1 MLACWV
7 AKPWWVHQYLQWT
20 SFFCLHYPWV
30 HSLNMWHPP
39 PSLSGLSPGQ
49 YQYLSR
55 SNGATT
61 TNLTATTLL
70 PLHWSLIFSFLHS
83 KINTVDFEYS
93 LNSAKEE
100 LWPCSRFPPHLAGMP
115 RVEVSSDM
123 RRLFAISGLEGYEK
137 LRREND
143 ELLATLSSM
152 QARMTERLKSF
163 SGVSMTE
170 VRLKGEN

>member
-1 MLACWV
+1 
-7 AKPWWVHQYLQWT
+7 
-20 SFFCLHYPWV
+20 
-30 HSLNMWHPP
+30 
-39 PSLSGLSPGQ
+39 
-49 YQYLSR
+49 
-55 SNGATT
+55 
-61 TNLTATTLL
+61 
-70 PLHWSLIFSFLHS
+70 
-83 KINTVDFEYS
+83 
-93 LNSAKEE
+93 
-100 LWPCSRFPPHLAGMP
+100 MP

-143 ELLATLSSM
+143 ELLATLSSI